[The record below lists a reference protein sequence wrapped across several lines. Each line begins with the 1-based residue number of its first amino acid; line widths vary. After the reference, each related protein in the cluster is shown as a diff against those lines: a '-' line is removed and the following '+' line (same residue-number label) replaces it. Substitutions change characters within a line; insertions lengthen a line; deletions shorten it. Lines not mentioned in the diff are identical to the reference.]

1 MLRGASIA
9 RQRVLEI
16 RRIMIIRLIFTVI
29 IVYFVYRLVKG
40 LFLPSGKRQENFP
53 RKPASIQ
60 GEDLVKDPYCGTYVP
75 VSTASKVSING
86 EELYFCSNE
95 CIEKYRERE
104 RNN

>member
-1 MLRGASIA
+1 
-9 RQRVLEI
+9 
-16 RRIMIIRLIFTVI
+16 MIIRLIFTVI

-95 CIEKYRERE
+95 CIEKYKARERT
-104 RNN
+104 N